1 MKYVLRI
8 NCLVFALLIIS
19 TTVFS
24 QEKDG
29 KVLKELVET
38 KHFVFTAQTVLPLGG
53 AMRQLTSEYDV
64 KLSSDSL
71 ITYLPYFGRAY
82 GPINP
87 GDDGGI
93 KFTSTKFDY
102 KTKARK
108 KGGWDIMIT
117 PKDNRDVRQLNFTIS
132 ASGYASLQVSSNNRQ
147 SISYN
152 GYISK

>member
-1 MKYVLRI
+1 MKTAWRI
-8 NCLVFALLIIS
+8 NFMALALLIIS
-19 TTVFS
+19 ATVYS
-24 QEKDG
+24 QEKDS

-64 KLSSDSL
+64 KLNGDSL

-108 KGGWDIMIT
+108 KGGWDITVT

-132 ASGYASLQVSSNNRQ
+132 ASGYATLQVSSNNRQ

-152 GYISK
+152 GYVSK

>member
-64 KLSSDSL
+64 NLSGDSL

>member
-64 KLSSDSL
+64 KLSGDSL
-71 ITYLPYFGRAY
+71 ISYLPYFGRAY

>member
-1 MKYVLRI
+1 M
-8 NCLVFALLIIS
+8 
-19 TTVFS
+19 
-24 QEKDG
+24 
-29 KVLKELVET
+29 ET
-38 KHFVFTAQTVLPLGG
+38 KHFVFTAQTVLPLVG

-64 KLSSDSL
+64 KLSGDSL

-132 ASGYASLQVSSNNRQ
+132 ASGYATLQVSSNNRQ

>member
-1 MKYVLRI
+1 MKFVLRI
-8 NCLVFALLIIS
+8 QSMALALLIIS
-19 TTVFS
+19 TTAFS
-24 QEKDG
+24 QEKDS

-38 KHFVFTAQTVLPLGG
+38 KHFVFTAQMALPLGG
-53 AMRQLTSEYDV
+53 SMRQLTSEYDV
-64 KLSSDSL
+64 KLNGDSL

-117 PKDNRDVRQLNFTIS
+117 PKDNRDVRQMNFTIS
-132 ASGYASLQVSSNNRQ
+132 TSGYATLQVSSNNRQ

>member
-38 KHFVFTAQTVLPLGG
+38 KHFVFTAKTVLPLGG

-64 KLSSDSL
+64 KLSGDSL
-71 ITYLPYFGRAY
+71 ISYLPYFGRAY